1 MTIAVVD
8 WALRAADQLD
18 YMIRL
23 WVIPF
28 PTEANWSIATTP
40 LPVVLTAL
48 GEFLE
53 RADDKDADD
62 HRQTEEREGNS
73 DQSASC
79 RTARAPTVNAKVHE
93 RKVTT
98 LIFYEHYQQR
108 HAARTRR

>member
-40 LPVVLTAL
+40 PSS
-48 GEFLE
+48 GPY
-53 RADDKDADD
+53 R
-62 HRQTEEREGNS
+62 
-73 DQSASC
+73 
-79 RTARAPTVNAKVHE
+79 P
-93 RKVTT
+93 
-98 LIFYEHYQQR
+98 
-108 HAARTRR
+108 RRIS